1 MSVVVALKEG
11 DTFYIGADMQAS
23 YGNLKYLPQSKSA
36 TMETF
41 KIWEVANTKRAVM
54 GGVGDLR
61 EIQIIKYADNLIDE
75 LSVLKSAIN
84 TKYVVNNLAAQ
95 MHKLLSEN
103 HAIKSDA
110 LTMHSEYIFCFKNK
124 AWIISSSFAAL
135 EIDDYAAIGS
145 GQEVALGSLKSTE
158 NSDLSPE
165 ERVEQAIQAAI
176 QNTVYVGG
184 EVEILLT

>member
-1 MSVVVALKEG
+1 M
-11 DTFYIGADMQAS
+11 T
-23 YGNLKYLPQSKSA
+23 
-36 TMETF
+36 
-41 KIWEVANTKRAVM
+41 
-54 GGVGDLR
+54 
-61 EIQIIKYADNLIDE
+61 
-75 LSVLKSAIN
+75 
-84 TKYVVNNLAAQ
+84 
-95 MHKLLSEN
+95 
-103 HAIKSDA
+103 
-110 LTMHSEYIFCFKNK
+110 NK